1 MFCSECGKE
10 INNDVK
16 FCPFCG
22 AKQNLTNNDQSESNL
37 KNDSKNLIYDGFKR
51 IKEYEIQEFKD
62 LKKDEIKK
70 IILNE
75 INLTSAEEA
84 EKSYFLKNIILPRF
98 INNEYE
104 GKEGKLYEDL
114 IFKNFSKEMKKLI
127 KKKLT
132 GKDKDP
138 STMEKVFGFLFGIWI
153 INTFFANF
161 IYVGFGKEGWYIPG
175 ISDITPVIVME
186 KFRFSDKTEFRL
198 GTQEEIW
205 RLNRTQRRIKEGIDY
220 FLK

>member
-70 IILNE
+70 
-75 INLTSAEEA
+75 
-84 EKSYFLKNIILPRF
+84 
-98 INNEYE
+98 
-104 GKEGKLYEDL
+104 
-114 IFKNFSKEMKKLI
+114 
-127 KKKLT
+127 
-132 GKDKDP
+132 
-138 STMEKVFGFLFGIWI
+138 
-153 INTFFANF
+153 
-161 IYVGFGKEGWYIPG
+161 
-175 ISDITPVIVME
+175 
-186 KFRFSDKTEFRL
+186 
-198 GTQEEIW
+198 
-205 RLNRTQRRIKEGIDY
+205 
-220 FLK
+220 